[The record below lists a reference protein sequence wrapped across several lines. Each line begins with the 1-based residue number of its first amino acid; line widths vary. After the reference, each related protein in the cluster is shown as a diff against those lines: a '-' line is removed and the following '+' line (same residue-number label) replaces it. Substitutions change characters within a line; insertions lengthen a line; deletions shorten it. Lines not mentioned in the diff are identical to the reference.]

1 MEGAASRPL
10 RLLRGAMSNQATPLL
25 EARGVAKHYGPVVA
39 LRSADLSVSS
49 REIHALLGANGAG
62 KSTLVK
68 CLTGVTRPDTGTI
81 SFAGR
86 EARARSPMHAARLG
100 LSPVFQDPALVPDLT
115 VAQNLRLTGS
125 SVDAVR
131 SQLDEMRLKV
141 SFRELVGDLPLPI
154 LRMLDLARA
163 LTHDPQLLILDEIT
177 AALPSDLAERV
188 FDVMRERRER
198 GRSVLFIT
206 HRLAE
211 VIATC
216 DRATILRDGRNVGTM
231 VPQEGGEARI
241 VEIMLGPEAARAE
254 AQASELDE
262 AELPEAEAE
271 EAEEAAAVLEV
282 DDLHVGGVRGISFT
296 LRRGEVLG
304 LAALEGQGQDELFEA
319 LAGQRKAES
328 GELRVAGRSFRPR
341 HPYDAIRRKVVLV
354 PPDRL
359 LALLPQRSVRENVAA
374 PLYNSPLR
382 WGPINMREE
391 GRRVQRAVDALQID
405 MRAARQVR
413 RLSGGNQQKVT
424 IARWIASGFAAL
436 LCNDPTRGIDVG
448 TKRQV
453 YALLRELAADGAA
466 ILFFSSELAEF
477 PLVCDRVLAIYG
489 GRVTAELAGAA
500 ADEATLLQAMHGLE
514 LDEAVA

>member
-1 MEGAASRPL
+1 MSSEAA
-10 RLLRGAMSNQATPLL
+10 PLL
-25 EARGVAKHYGPVVA
+25 EARGVAKSFGPVVA
-39 LRSADLSVSS
+39 LRSADLAISAGEV
-49 REIHALLGANGAG
+49 HALLGANGAG

-68 CLTGVTRPDTGTI
+68 CLVGVVRPDAGEI
-81 SFAGR
+81 SMA
-86 EARARSPMHAARLG
+86 AKPTRARSPMHAARLG
-100 LSPVFQDPALVPDLT
+100 LAPVFQDPALVPDLS
-115 VAQNLRLTGS
+115 VAQNLRLTGA

-131 SQLDEMRLKV
+131 SQLDAMGLGV
-141 SFRELVGDLPLPI
+141 NFRELVGDLPLPI
-154 LRMLDLARA
+154 LRMMDLARA

-188 FDVMRERRER
+188 FDVMRARRER

-211 VIATC
+211 VIAVC
-216 DRATILRDGRNVGTM
+216 DRATILRDGHDVGTI
-231 VPQEGGEARI
+231 VPREGGEARI

-254 AQASELDE
+254 AKA
-262 AELPEAEAE
+262 AELTEEEVPVEPPPAEAA
-271 EAEEAAAVLEV
+271 EAVSVLEV
-282 DDLHVGGVRGISFT
+282 DGLRVGGGEGISFE

-319 LAGQRKAES
+319 LAGQRKPEG
-328 GELRVAGRSFRPR
+328 GEVRVGGKAFRPR
-341 HPYDAIRRKVVLV
+341 HPYDAIRRRIVLV

-374 PLYNSPLR
+374 PLYNTPLR

-391 GRRVQRAVDALQID
+391 GRRVRRAVDALQID
-405 MRAARQVR
+405 MRAGRQVR

-424 IARWIASGFAAL
+424 IARWLASGFAAL

-453 YALLRELAADGAA
+453 YSLLQELADDGAA

-477 PLVCDRVLAIYG
+477 PLVCDRVLTIYA
-489 GRVTAELAGAA
+489 GRITAELPGAA
-500 ADEATLLQAMHGLE
+500 ADEASLLQAMHGLE
-514 LDEAVA
+514 VEEAVA

>member
-1 MEGAASRPL
+1 
-10 RLLRGAMSNQATPLL
+10 
-25 EARGVAKHYGPVVA
+25 
-39 LRSADLSVSS
+39 
-49 REIHALLGANGAG
+49 
-62 KSTLVK
+62 
-68 CLTGVTRPDTGTI
+68 
-81 SFAGR
+81 
-86 EARARSPMHAARLG
+86 
-100 LSPVFQDPALVPDLT
+100 
-115 VAQNLRLTGS
+115 
-125 SVDAVR
+125 
-131 SQLDEMRLKV
+131 V

-188 FDVMRERRER
+188 FAVMRERRES

-216 DRATILRDGRNVGTM
+216 DRATILRDGHDVGTM
-231 VPQEGGEARI
+231 VPREGGEARI
-241 VEIMLGPEAARAE
+241 VETMLGPEAARAE
-254 AQASELDE
+254 AAAAAVET
-262 AELPEAEAE
+262 AELPEEDAAA
-271 EAEEAAAVLEV
+271 AEEAATVLSV
-282 DDLHVGGVRGISFT
+282 DDLRVGGVQGISFT
-296 LRRGEVLG
+296 LRKGEVLG
-304 LAALEGQGQDELFEA
+304 VAALEGQGQDELFEA
-319 LAGQRKAES
+319 LAGQRKAEG
-328 GELRVAGRSFRPR
+328 GELRVDDKPFRPR
-341 HPYDAIRRKVVLV
+341 HPYDAVRRNVVLV

-374 PLYNSPLR
+374 PLYNTPLR

-391 GRRVQRAVDALQID
+391 GRRVRRAVDALQID

-424 IARWIASGFAAL
+424 IARWIASGFAVL

-453 YALLRELAADGAA
+453 YALLRELANDGAA

-477 PLVCDRVLAIYG
+477 PLVCDRVLTVYG
-489 GRVTAELAGAA
+489 GRVTAELSGAA
-500 ADEATLLQAMHGLE
+500 ADEATLLQAMHGLQ